1 MRVDSII
8 LKSGIGLTHSPLRN
22 PPRHEDLG
30 SVGVPLLPNCRN
42 RERRQSNGG
51 DYRATHH
58 RSTISRGLVRA
69 ASVLVLMAA
78 FGCSDLLIDDGQTYA
93 TSELLILGVQPAG
106 GSIASQDVLVPA
118 DRETFVRFLHADV
131 FRTVYAE
138 LRIPSGAFMTAADSI
153 LVQLDPEPQ
162 RYGLSLS
169 PADLT
174 VGAAPRVTFT
184 FATYGDFSVA
194 DGSPRYAS
202 RTAYANALALWHEIA
217 VGRWQRVSGSS
228 SSGADAVTGAIR
240 QPGRYVVAAPR

>member
-1 MRVDSII
+1 
-8 LKSGIGLTHSPLRN
+8 
-22 PPRHEDLG
+22 
-30 SVGVPLLPNCRN
+30 
-42 RERRQSNGG
+42 
-51 DYRATHH
+51 
-58 RSTISRGLVRA
+58 
-69 ASVLVLMAA
+69 MAA